1 MGQDFSTLIKWV
13 GCVDFFIR
21 IYQKKN
27 SINKIDMNY
36 EKQKKQKN

>member
-21 IYQKKN
+21 IYQKKKN

-36 EKQKKQKN
+36 EKPKKK